1 MFITTCEL
9 DVRLPGNTFDI
20 LLDKNF
26 TPVTLAL
33 VKNISLPTVM
43 FPVDDI
49 LVNAP
54 LAGVILPMI
63 VLFKLLIVIELSVAD
78 PFTVKFATVT
88 LPVALRVDT
97 IAAFPPRAPNL
108 PWNELLAV
116 KTLPK

>member
-1 MFITTCEL
+1 
-9 DVRLPGNTFDI
+9 VAKSRVVVAAK
-20 LLDKNF
+20 LLDNEF
-26 TPVTLAL
+26 VTLLTRYLTPVILAL
-33 VKNISLPTVM
+33 VNAMSLPAVM

-49 LVNAP
+49 VVNAP
-54 LAGVILPMI
+54 LDGVILPII
-63 VLFKLLIVIELSVAD
+63 VLFKLLIVRELRVAL
-78 PFTVKFATVT
+78 PLTVKFATAT